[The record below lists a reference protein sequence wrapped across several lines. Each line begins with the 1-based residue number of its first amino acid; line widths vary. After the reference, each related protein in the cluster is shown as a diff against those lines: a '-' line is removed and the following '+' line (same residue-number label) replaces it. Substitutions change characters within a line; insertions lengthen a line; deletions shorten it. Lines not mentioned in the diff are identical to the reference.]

1 MRFIRLRETAAA
13 VLNRRMLICLFT
25 GFSSGLPFFFLI
37 QFVPAWL
44 RVEGVGLKEIGFF
57 ALVQLPYVW
66 KFVWAPLLDRYAVPG
81 LGRRRGWMLGA
92 QVGLLLVMGALGYWQ
107 PAEELQLIMWVA
119 LAVAFFSA
127 TQDIA
132 LDAYRRELL
141 PDRELGLGNAVHVQ
155 AYRIAGLVPG
165 TLGMVLA
172 DHLPWSVV
180 FPIIGL
186 FMVVGIG
193 LTLAIS
199 EIPRDP
205 DAPRTL
211 REAISEPFR
220 EFVTRNGVRFAVL
233 CLSFMFLYKLGDS
246 MATALSTPFYLDLGF
261 SMTEIGLIAKN
272 AALWPSIIGGLLGG
286 VLMLKIGINRA
297 LWLFGV
303 VQLITI
309 LGFAVLA
316 EAGHQRWVLGVVIAL
331 EYLGV
336 GLGTAAFVAFIAR
349 ATTPALAATQIAL
362 FTAIAA
368 LPRTLA
374 SVLTGFLVEGGDPG
388 QLDGVGGWVLASL
401 VLLGLPEAG
410 LGWTRFFLLCTVLA
424 VPGMLL
430 LIWVAP
436 WRALSNVPGDAS
448 GAPQISAK

>member
-1 MRFIRLRETAAA
+1 MRFIRLSETAAA
-13 VLNRRMLICLFT
+13 VLNRRMLICVFT

-37 QFVPAWL
+37 QFVPPWL
-44 RVEGVGLKEIGFF
+44 RDQGVGVKEIGFF

-119 LAVAFFSA
+119 LVVAFFSA

-272 AALWPSIIGGLLGG
+272 AALWPSIVGGLLGG
-286 VLMLKIGINRA
+286 SLMLKIGINRA

-303 VQLITI
+303 VQLVTI

-374 SVLTGFLVEGGDPG
+374 SVLTGFLVEGGDVA
-388 QLDGVGGWVLASL
+388 QLDGVGGWVLGTL

-436 WRALSNVPGDAS
+436 WRAPGNVQGDAS
-448 GAPQISAK
+448 GAPPISAK